1 MLEFSGE
8 PTFWTVILKPITGIV
23 VISENVFLINVV
35 LCKAEKHL
43 PCGELFGTSDCV
55 TL

>member
-1 MLEFSGE
+1 MLEFSEE
-8 PTFWTVILKPITGIV
+8 PTFWTVILKPMTGIV
-23 VISENVFLINVV
+23 VISEEVSLINIV

-43 PCGELFGTSDCV
+43 PYGELFGTTDCV

>member
-1 MLEFSGE
+1 MLEFSEE
-8 PTFWTVILKPITGIV
+8 PTFWAVTLKPMIGIV
-23 VISENVFLINVV
+23 VISEEVSLINVV

-43 PCGELFGTSDCV
+43 PYGELVGIADCV